1 MDPGFDAR
9 LREAGTTFGDRDATL
24 LRAVDDQG
32 SLNAAASSLGR
43 SYARAH
49 ERLDGLEDA
58 FGPLVERQRGGAGG
72 GGSHL
77 TENARDLLARYDR
90 LRTALSGTAA
100 VEETVLTGRVVDRDG
115 ELATVETPAGRLRAL
130 APEADRVQVT
140 VRADSVTL
148 HAPDDA
154 PSAGG
159 TSARNRFEARVTGVD
174 RGEAVAL
181 VTVAVDDQE
190 EGEANEDDAGTVR
203 GDGDEGSD
211 GRADAD
217 VDGEARPTLAALVT
231 LDSVDRLS
239 LEPGSR
245 VVATLKATATR
256 ATPAPER

>member
-9 LREAGTTFGDRDATL
+9 LREAGTTFDERDATL
-24 LRAVDDQG
+24 LRAVDEQG
-32 SLNAAASSLGR
+32 SLNAAASALGR

-49 ERLDGLEDA
+49 ERLDDLEAA

-77 TENARDLLARYDR
+77 TENARDLLARFDR
-90 LRTALSGTAA
+90 LQSALSGTAA
-100 VEETVLTGRVVDRDG
+100 VEETILTGRVVDRDG
-115 ELATVETPAGRLRAL
+115 ELATVETAAGRMRAL
-130 APEADRVQVT
+130 APETDRVQVT
-140 VRADSVTL
+140 IRADSVTL

-154 PSAGG
+154 PAAGG

-181 VTVAVDDQE
+181 VTVSVEAETDSGDVESEASDD
-190 EGEANEDDAGTVR
+190 T
-203 GDGDEGSD
+203 DGDAEQ
-211 GRADAD
+211 
-217 VDGEARPTLAALVT
+217 EPTLAALVT
-231 LDSVDRLS
+231 VDSVDRLG